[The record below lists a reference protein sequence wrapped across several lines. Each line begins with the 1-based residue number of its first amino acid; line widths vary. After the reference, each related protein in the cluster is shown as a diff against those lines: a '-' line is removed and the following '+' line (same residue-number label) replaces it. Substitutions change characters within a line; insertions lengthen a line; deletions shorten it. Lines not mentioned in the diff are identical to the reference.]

1 MLTAWRDCASV
12 TPIRCSLTRVNKK
25 ANSRLGGRTDT
36 GRWTSTV
43 LCLLLF
49 RLHYSVSMQWTSVC
63 WRYCH
68 FAPSV
73 ACVVCILCDFCS
85 CRAPQY
91 ECACHGHFPNSS
103 VLSKLCFCSLRW
115 KTFDASTVVA
125 SMCIFNV
132 CRSMFAAF
140 IGNRTLTK
148 RPFQGS
154 CLFIFLFSEA
164 QTRNTSLLGW
174 VSKQI
179 GNPA

>member
-25 ANSRLGGRTDT
+25 ANSRQRGEGPTQAGEPPR
-36 GRWTSTV
+36 
-43 LCLLLF
+43 F
-49 RLHYSVSMQWTSVC
+49 SVC
-63 WRYCH
+63 FS
-68 FAPSV
+68 FA
-73 ACVVCILCDFCS
+73 CII
-85 CRAPQY
+85 
-91 ECACHGHFPNSS
+91 
-103 VLSKLCFCSLRW
+103 LCFCSGLQCAGDIATLHHVLPALCAFCATSAVVELPSMSVLAMATSPTQVFCPSFAFALCAEKLLTQR
-115 KTFDASTVVA
+115 ASTVVA

-164 QTRNTSLLGW
+164 QTRNTSLLG
-174 VSKQI
+174 
-179 GNPA
+179 

>member
-49 RLHYSVSMQWTSVC
+49 RLHYSVSMQCAGNIATLHHVMPALCAFCATSAVVEL
-63 WRYCH
+63 
-68 FAPSV
+68 PSM
-73 ACVVCILCDFCS
+73 
-85 CRAPQY
+85 
-91 ECACHGHFPNSS
+91 S
-103 VLSKLCFCSLRW
+103 VLAMATSPTRVFCPSFAFALCAEKLLTQR
-115 KTFDASTVVA
+115 ASTVVA